1 MRKQNLK
8 AKLRPYT
15 EKADREQAKRKKGK
29 TALYR
34 HFDKDG
40 QLLYVGIS
48 LSHVARLSQH
58 RDGSPWYEDIAHV
71 TIEWHK
77 TRVDAEL
84 AETTAIG
91 REAPKYNKKKVQS
104 EMNLERLS
112 YLEKNEMMDNPPLDP
127 EVLHKFWR
135 FSEQVNDWQK
145 RMSAME
151 EEFQRVTDV
160 WDDTVKVIQ
169 DVHNKYSWLDDRAS
183 LVEVKQRQKEF
194 KNLRERVSY
203 VEYIFN
209 RLRETKAGTNA
220 LERAIQSAPLPSE
233 VEDFTLSQG

>member
-91 REAPKYNKKKVQS
+91 REAPKYKKNKVQS

-160 WDDTVKVIQ
+160 WDDIVKVIKE
-169 DVHNKYSWLDDRAS
+169 VESKYSWLDDRRS
-183 LVEVKQRQKEF
+183 VVEVKQRQDEF
-194 KNLRERVSY
+194 KLLKAKIETI
-203 VEYIFN
+203 EFIFD
-209 RLRETKAGTNA
+209 RLRETKSGSHA
-220 LERAIQSAPLPSE
+220 LERAVRSAPSGIDRNL
-233 VEDFTLSQG
+233 L

>member
-1 MRKQNLK
+1 MKKQNLK
-8 AKLRPYT
+8 AKLRPYA

-91 REAPKYNKKKVQS
+91 REAPKYNKNKVQS

-112 YLEKNEMMDNPPLDP
+112 YLERNEMMDNPPLDP

-145 RMSAME
+145 RMNAME
-151 EEFQRVTDV
+151 EESQRVTDV
-160 WDDTVKVIQ
+160 WDDTVKVIKE
-169 DVHNKYSWLDDRAS
+169 VESKYSWLDDRRN
-183 LVEVKQRQKEF
+183 LVEVKQRQDEF
-194 KNLRERVSY
+194 KLIKSKI
-203 VEYIFN
+203 EYIEFIFD
-209 RLRETKAGTNA
+209 RMKETKSGSHA
-220 LERAIQSAPLPSE
+220 LERAVKSAPSGIDRNL
-233 VEDFTLSQG
+233 L

>member
-1 MRKQNLK
+1 MKKQNLK
-8 AKLRPYT
+8 AKLRPYA

-91 REAPKYNKKKVQS
+91 REAPKYNKNKVQC
-104 EMNLERLS
+104 EKNLERLS
-112 YLEKNEMMDNPPLDP
+112 YLEKNEIMNDVPIDP
-127 EVLHKFWR
+127 NVLRKFWK
-135 FSEQVNDWQK
+135 FAEQMNEWHQ
-145 RMSAME
+145 RMGAME

-160 WDDTVKVIQ
+160 WDDIVKVIK
-169 DVHNKYSWLDDRAS
+169 DIEGKYSWLDDRRN
-183 LVEVKQRQKEF
+183 LLEVKQRQDEF
-194 KNLRERVSY
+194 NSLKGKID
-203 VEYIFN
+203 YIEFIFD
-209 RLRETKAGTNA
+209 RLKETKSGSHA
-220 LERAIQSAPLPSE
+220 LERAVRSAPSGIDRNL
-233 VEDFTLSQG
+233 L

>member
-1 MRKQNLK
+1 MKKQNLK
-8 AKLRPYT
+8 AKLRPYA

-91 REAPKYNKKKVQS
+91 REAPKYNKNKVQC
-104 EMNLERLS
+104 EKNLERLS
-112 YLEKNEMMDNPPLDP
+112 YLEKNEIMNDVPIDP
-127 EVLHKFWR
+127 NVLHKFWK
-135 FSEQVNDWQK
+135 FAEQMNEWHQ
-145 RMSAME
+145 RMGAME

-160 WDDTVKVIQ
+160 WDDIVKVIK
-169 DVHNKYSWLDDRAS
+169 DIEGKYSWLDDRRN
-183 LVEVKQRQKEF
+183 LLEVKQRHDEYNSLKGKIDYIEF
-194 KNLRERVSY
+194 
-203 VEYIFN
+203 IFD
-209 RLRETKAGTNA
+209 RLKETKSGSHA
-220 LERAIQSAPLPSE
+220 LERAVRSAPSGIDRNL
-233 VEDFTLSQG
+233 L

>member
-1 MRKQNLK
+1 MKKQNLK
-8 AKLRPYT
+8 AKLRPYA

-91 REAPKYNKKKVQS
+91 REAPKYNKNKVQC
-104 EMNLERLS
+104 EKNLERLS
-112 YLEKNEMMDNPPLDP
+112 YLEKNEIMNDVPIDP
-127 EVLHKFWR
+127 NVLHKFWK
-135 FSEQVNDWQK
+135 FAEQMNEWHQ
-145 RMSAME
+145 RMGAME

-160 WDDTVKVIQ
+160 WDDIVKVIK
-169 DVHNKYSWLDDRAS
+169 DIEGKYSWLDDRRN
-183 LVEVKQRQKEF
+183 LLEVKQRQDEF
-194 KNLRERVSY
+194 NSLKGKID
-203 VEYIFN
+203 YIEFIFD
-209 RLRETKAGTNA
+209 RLKETKSGSHA
-220 LERAIQSAPLPSE
+220 LERAVRSAPSGIDRNL
-233 VEDFTLSQG
+233 L

>member
-8 AKLRPYT
+8 AKLRPYA

-48 LSHVARLSQH
+48 LSHVARLAQH

-77 TRVDAEL
+77 TRVEAEL
-84 AETTAIG
+84 AETKAIG
-91 REAPKYNKKKVQS
+91 REAPKYNKNKVQC
-104 EMNLERLS
+104 EKNLERLS
-112 YLEKNEMMDNPPLDP
+112 YLEKDEIMNDVPIDP
-127 EVLHKFWR
+127 QVLHKFWK
-135 FSEQVNDWQK
+135 FAEQMNEWHQ
-145 RMSAME
+145 RMGAME

-160 WDDTVKVIQ
+160 WDDIVKVIK
-169 DVHNKYSWLDDRAS
+169 DIEGKYSWLDDRRN
-183 LVEVKQRQKEF
+183 LIEVKQRQDEF
-194 KNLRERVSY
+194 NLLKGKI
-203 VEYIFN
+203 EYIEFIFD
-209 RLRETKAGTNA
+209 RLRETKSGSHA
-220 LERAIQSAPLPSE
+220 LERAVKSAPSGIDRNL
-233 VEDFTLSQG
+233 L

>member
-8 AKLRPYT
+8 AKLRPYA

-40 QLLYVGIS
+40 QLLYIGIS
-48 LSHVARLSQH
+48 LSHVARLAQH

-91 REAPKYNKKKVQS
+91 REAPKYNKNKVQC
-104 EMNLERLS
+104 EKNLERLS

-135 FSEQVNDWQK
+135 FSEQVNDWQM
-145 RMSAME
+145 RMNAME

-160 WDDTVKVIQ
+160 WDDIVKVIK
-169 DVHNKYSWLDDRAS
+169 DIEGKYSWLDDRRN
-183 LVEVKQRQKEF
+183 LVEVKQRQDEF
-194 KNLRERVSY
+194 NLLKGKID
-203 VEYIFN
+203 YIEFIFD
-209 RLRETKAGTNA
+209 RLRETKSGSHA
-220 LERAIQSAPLPSE
+220 LERAVRSAPSGIDRNL
-233 VEDFTLSQG
+233 L

>member
-1 MRKQNLK
+1 MKKQNLK
-8 AKLRPYT
+8 AKLRPYA

-91 REAPKYNKKKVQS
+91 REAPKYNKNKVQC
-104 EMNLERLS
+104 EKNLERLN
-112 YLEKNEMMDNPPLDP
+112 YLEKNEIMNDVPIDP
-127 EVLHKFWR
+127 NVLHKFWK
-135 FSEQVNDWQK
+135 FAEQMNEWHQ
-145 RMSAME
+145 RMGAME

-160 WDDTVKVIQ
+160 WDDIVKVIK
-169 DVHNKYSWLDDRAS
+169 DIEGKYSWLDDRRN
-183 LVEVKQRQKEF
+183 LLEVKQRQDEF
-194 KNLRERVSY
+194 NSLKGKID
-203 VEYIFN
+203 YIEFIFD
-209 RLRETKAGTNA
+209 RLKETKSGSHA
-220 LERAIQSAPLPSE
+220 LERAVRSAPSGIDRNL
-233 VEDFTLSQG
+233 L

>member
-8 AKLRPYT
+8 AKLRPYA

-91 REAPKYNKKKVQS
+91 REAPKYNKNKVQC
-104 EMNLERLS
+104 EKNLERLS
-112 YLEKNEMMDNPPLDP
+112 YLEKDEIMNDVPIDP
-127 EVLHKFWR
+127 QVLHKFWK
-135 FSEQVNDWQK
+135 FAEQMNEWHQ
-145 RMSAME
+145 RMGAME

-160 WDDTVKVIQ
+160 WDDIVKVIK
-169 DVHNKYSWLDDRAS
+169 DIEGKYSWLDDRRN
-183 LVEVKQRQKEF
+183 LIEVKQRQDEF
-194 KNLRERVSY
+194 NLLKGKI
-203 VEYIFN
+203 EYIEFIFD
-209 RLRETKAGTNA
+209 RLRETKSGSHA
-220 LERAIQSAPLPSE
+220 LERAVKSAPSGIDRNL
-233 VEDFTLSQG
+233 L